1 MPLCYYRQM
10 PISKD
15 EFRSITDDQ
24 ASLADRSPDTT
35 HSAVYCFLLNHPEKA
50 FRQDEI
56 ANAVTVPDGSVSPTL
71 KRLEEHALVNHRN
84 RFWTLA
90 TDVHGQHD

>member
-1 MPLCYYRQM
+1 M

-15 EFRSITDDQ
+15 EFRSISDDQ

-56 ANAVTVPDGSVSPTL
+56 ANAVTVPHGSVGPTL
-71 KRLEEHALVNHRN
+71 KRLEEHALVDHRDQ
-84 RFWTLA
+84 FWTLA
-90 TDVHGQHD
+90 TEYTGSMTD